1 MIEQSRR
8 KISIS
13 MLVTAIVLLVTVIPL
28 LLVGVITYT
37 TAKKN
42 LIEQSYAFSSDLLTV
57 RGQNLKNTL
66 DTIHSLSDK
75 ISDTYFISE
84 FNQYGATNPQPVVN
98 VYELQRNLRTYL
110 GIQGIKTI
118 DVAFLNGNIL
128 TTRLLV
134 DPKTLYSKSMIES
147 LLKKS
152 IESATGCYFSNEVI
166 LEDGETSNK
175 LMSAVRPVHRS
186 GLPGNEVIGILVI
199 TFPLELVPYDG
210 AREVSGVYPDYALI
224 DLDGHLLNKDA
235 PDYLTPEVMSEI
247 LPSFDSINGYIT
259 QSIEGKLY
267 LFSYRKMD
275 PPDAYLVSSVP
286 LNSLERLSSTLLG
299 NSTLVLFISIL
310 ISLSVGLITISV
322 ILLPFNKVL
331 KAVQQIKSGRPDWT
345 VRSPA
350 SPIRELDALSNWFNT
365 YIETE
370 KTHQDTEKA
379 LNNSEKRY
387 HSLFEDSPIPLWE
400 EDFSDV
406 IKGINELPLS
416 NHSLEEYLVKHPDQV
431 IRLISKLR
439 ILDVNQA
446 TLSLYKAPT
455 KQQIIENTDKIFQNV
470 NITQVRQELLE
481 MFGRTKVFEM
491 VVENSTFEGEVA
503 NIRMRW
509 SVFPGYEENMGRV
522 IVSTMDITQEM
533 KDELLKSTVMQIT
546 QEASSAATLQELYHS
561 IHWTLSKIMPAD
573 NLYIALYDDETGM
586 ISFPYFVDQ
595 YDEPPEPH
603 TFGNGWTE
611 YVIRTGKP
619 SLLSRDQVMKL
630 QEEEGISNS
639 GADSI
644 DWLGVPLIVKDRT
657 IGVLAVQTY
666 EAGTRYNQEHCDWL
680 TIVSTQI
687 AMAIDRKKAEEAL
700 KYSSTHDKL
709 TGLYNRAYFEE
720 EVLRLATGRQNP
732 VGVIM
737 MDVDGLKETNDTCG
751 HAEGDEVLR
760 TTSRI
765 LQQAFRTNDLVARI
779 GGDEFVVL
787 LPYSTC
793 TVVNKAIV
801 RIGKFMEKNNH
812 STDCAAVSLSMGM
825 ACTGDGV
832 SLNDAIKLADQRMY
846 EEKSQRRMTRT
857 TP

>member
-1 MIEQSRR
+1 MVDQSRR

-13 MLVTAIVLLVTVIPL
+13 MLVTAIVLIVTVFPL
-28 LLVGVITYT
+28 LLVGFTTYT

-75 ISDTYFISE
+75 IAGGYFITE
-84 FNQYGATNPQPVVN
+84 FSQYGSTSQPTLDVN
-98 VYELQRNLRTYL
+98 TLQRNLRTYL
-110 GIQGIKTI
+110 GIQGIKSI
-118 DVAFLNGNIL
+118 DVAFVNGNVL
-128 TTRLLV
+128 TTRLMD
-134 DPKTLYSKSMIES
+134 DPKGLYSTAKIES
-147 LLKKS
+147 LLKKTA
-152 IESATGCYFSNEVI
+152 ETETGCYFSDEVTT
-166 LEDGETSNK
+166 EDGNTSHK
-175 LMSAVRPVHRS
+175 LMSAIRPVHRS
-186 GLPGNEVIGILVI
+186 GLAGSEIIGILII
-199 TFPLELVPYDG
+199 TFPLDLVPDDG
-210 AREVSGVYPDYALI
+210 IPDLSGVDPKYALV
-224 DLDGHLLNKDA
+224 DSDGHLLNEDA
-235 PDYLTPEVMSEI
+235 PTYLSGEVMSSI
-247 LPSFDSINGYIT
+247 LPNFNSTNGYFT
-259 QSIEGKLY
+259 QSIHGKPY
-267 LFSYRKMD
+267 LFSYSKLD
-275 PPDAYLVSSVP
+275 LPDAYLVSSVP
-286 LNSLERLSSTLLG
+286 LNSLERLSSMLLG

-322 ILLPFNKVL
+322 ILMPFNKII
-331 KAVQQIKSGRPDWT
+331 KAVQQIKSGSPDWSL
-345 VRSPA
+345 RSPA
-350 SPIRELDALSNWFNT
+350 SPIRELDELSNWFNA

-387 HSLFEDSPIPLWE
+387 HSLFEDLPIPLWE

-406 IKGINELPLS
+406 IRGISELPLG
-416 NHSLEEYLVKHPDQV
+416 NHLLEEYLVKHPDQV
-431 IRLISKLR
+431 TRLISKLK

-446 TLSLYKAPT
+446 TLSLYKAT
-455 KQQIIENTDKIFQNV
+455 SKQQIMENTDKIFQNV
-470 NITQVRQELLE
+470 NTNQVRQELIQ
-481 MFGRTKVFEM
+481 MSRRTKVFEM
-491 VVENSTFEGEVA
+491 TLENSTFEAEVA

-522 IVSTMDITQEM
+522 IVSTMDITQEV

-561 IHWTLSKIMPAD
+561 IHWTLSKIMPAE
-573 NLYIALYDDETGM
+573 NLYIALYDDESGM

-603 TFGNGWTE
+603 SFGNGWTE

-619 SLLSRDQVMKL
+619 SLLSRDQVVKL

-700 KYSSTHDKL
+700 KFSSTHDKL

-720 EVLRLATGRQNP
+720 EVTRLAAGRQNP

-760 TTSRI
+760 STSRI

-787 LPYSTC
+787 LPYSTG

-801 RIGKFMEKNNH
+801 RIGKYMEKNNH
-812 STDCAAVSLSMGM
+812 TSNCAKVSLSTGM
-825 ACTGDGV
+825 ACTEDGI
-832 SLNDAIKLADQRMY
+832 SLTDAIKLADQRMY
-846 EEKSQRRMTRT
+846 EEKYQRRLTKT
-857 TP
+857 IP